1 MSQFKSDQF
10 ENMSA
15 AATHNFDLS
24 LKKSVLKRF
33 WRIFFFIHCLYM
45 PEASLGLGL
54 ILKRSKVSMFNSQ
67 LISVR
72 SAAD

>member
-33 WRIFFFIHCLYM
+33 WRIFSSDIAFICQKHL
-45 PEASLGLGL
+45 
-54 ILKRSKVSMFNSQ
+54 
-67 LISVR
+67 
-72 SAAD
+72 